1 MADTNHLFTW
11 DELKGND
18 TTAPKKLV
26 TAFKR
31 AGAEIAA
38 SWVAEKTKRENSITY
53 REIGFTLADS
63 QTIVLRVK
71 QTGDIYQVRMNGK
84 VLPMKEQEL
93 RGFDVYLRDYLSS
106 LAIEMVG
113 ASTTFACLGLDSDYI
128 AVFIPGGHGALI
140 GLPYSA
146 EVKAVLEWASAKD
159 KFVISLCHGPAA
171 FLAIRQ
177 GNKKP

>member
-18 TTAPKKLV
+18 QTAPKKLV

-31 AGAEIAA
+31 AGAEMAA

-84 VLPMKEQEL
+84 VLPMKEQ
-93 RGFDVYLRDYLSS
+93 DDIKKA
-106 LAIEMVG
+106 LAEIVNALDANATKFQKALARKKATPPKG
-113 ASTTFACLGLDSDYI
+113 AATTRVTRKAALESQEADLDGLI
-128 AVFIPGGHGALI
+128 AEAQATLDTLQGG
-140 GLPYSA
+140 
-146 EVKAVLEWASAKD
+146 V
-159 KFVISLCHGPAA
+159 
-171 FLAIRQ
+171 
-177 GNKKP
+177 